1 MIGAFSALFAFGIHG
16 LFVSVHHTIPTS
28 LWVLMTIVGTV
39 ICPQITSATRIE
51 TARGWFSGL
60 SLLVALVA
68 WLGLWVNIS
77 MDNGVAAANAGVW
90 EKAIEYLEIAVTRDG

>member
-1 MIGAFSALFAFGIHG
+1 M
-16 LFVSVHHTIPTS
+16 
-28 LWVLMTIVGTV
+28 
-39 ICPQITSATRIE
+39 
-51 TARGWFSGL
+51 
-60 SLLVALVA
+60 ALVA